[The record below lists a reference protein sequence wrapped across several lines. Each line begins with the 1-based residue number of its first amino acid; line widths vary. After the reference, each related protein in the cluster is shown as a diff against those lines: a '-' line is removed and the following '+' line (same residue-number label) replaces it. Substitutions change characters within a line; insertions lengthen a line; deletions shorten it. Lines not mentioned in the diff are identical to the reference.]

1 MSHTKL
7 AISLIAAFALTTAGC
22 AKSPEPVPEPAPA
35 PAASTTPA
43 KGKSAPAKTAPAK
56 AAPAEEAAPASASAS
71 IPKGHPFAK
80 ITEGMYDQDVVKIL
94 GQPTNRHEYPTGKS
108 AIPFYHG
115 TDMWR
120 SDWSYKGKGHVVF
133 SRNQYTGS
141 YTVIEVL
148 YDPSTP

>member
-1 MSHTKL
+1 MSRTG
-7 AISLIAAFALTTAGC
+7 ISLSLIGGLALAMVVGC
-22 AKSPEPVPEPAPA
+22 AHRNEEPAAQPAAKAAPA
-35 PAASTTPA
+35 PAAEPTA
-43 KGKSAPAKTAPAK
+43 KP
-56 AAPAEEAAPASASAS
+56 

-80 ITEGMYDQDVVKIL
+80 ITEGMLDSDVQKIL
-94 GQPTNRHEYPTGKS
+94 GQPTNRHEYPTGKA

-133 SRNQYTGS
+133 SRNQYTGT